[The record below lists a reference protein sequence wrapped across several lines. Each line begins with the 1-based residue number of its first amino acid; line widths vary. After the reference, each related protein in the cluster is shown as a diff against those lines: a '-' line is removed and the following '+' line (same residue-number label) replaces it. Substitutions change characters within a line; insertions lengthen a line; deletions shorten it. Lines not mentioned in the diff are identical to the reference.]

1 MVFLLILLIVYAIIL
16 GMYLRTTKRKN
27 KDGSVVTYYQLA
39 HSLWN
44 PETKQ
49 SVTRVIHNFGRAD
62 QLERNQLVRLCKSIA
77 RVCDIQVTDPL
88 EASEDGVSDSSDLVS
103 LPENLQLVRT
113 LELGAVV
120 VIETLWERLG
130 IGKVL
135 REVIQQSDCQI
146 PYERALL
153 AMTANRLCEP
163 ESKLGVWDRWLEKVY
178 LPSCQELKLHQL
190 YEAMDL
196 LYEHSERVEEAIF
209 FQTASLL
216 DIVVDVVFYDTTTV
230 AFSIDTED
238 DEAEDDQALRKY
250 GRSKEG
256 TWDPQVVVALAVT
269 REGLPVRSWVFPG
282 NTTDVETIQQVKA
295 DLKGWK
301 LGRALFVGDAGLNSE
316 ENREELA
323 KACGTYLLATR
334 MCSVKEIKEEVLS
347 RPGRYK
353 KLSENLHV
361 KEVVVGGQGVARR
374 RYLLCYN
381 PKEAERQRKRRK
393 ELVQTLEAELAK
405 HPSKSATTQWAME
418 LLASRRTKRYVT
430 ITFKG
435 QISINRKA
443 IREAARTDGKWV
455 LQTNDD
461 SLSMA
466 DAACAYKALA
476 VIERCFRTLKHTQL
490 KLNPVYHWLPH
501 RIVAHVKI
509 CVLSL
514 LIERIAELECQQSW
528 THLRHVLGGLQVT
541 EFYTSSHAFFQRN
554 EPSSALVELLK
565 KLSIR
570 LPTSVLGLA
579 PLEKPP
585 QNA

>member
-1 MVFLLILLIVYAIIL
+1 
-16 GMYLRTTKRKN
+16 MYLRTTKRKN
-27 KDGSVVTYYQLA
+27 KDGSVVIYYQLA
-39 HSLWN
+39 HSLWD

-49 SVTRVIHNFGRAD
+49 SITRVIHNFGRAD
-62 QLERNQLVRLCKSIA
+62 QLDRNQLVRLCKSIA
-77 RVCDIQVTDPL
+77 RVCNIQVTDPL
-88 EASEDGVSDSSDLVS
+88 AASKAATSQRSPG
-103 LPENLQLVRT
+103 LPDNLHLIGT
-113 LELGAVV
+113 LELGTVV
-120 VIETLWERLG
+120 VIEALWERLG

-135 REVIQQSDCQI
+135 REVIQQSDCQVS
-146 PYERALL
+146 YERALL

-178 LPSCQELKLHQL
+178 LPSCQELRLHQM

-209 FQTASLL
+209 FETASLL
-216 DIVVDVVFYDTTTV
+216 DLVVDVVFYDTTTV
-230 AFSIDTED
+230 SFSIDTED
-238 DEAEDDQALRKY
+238 EETVESAEALRKY

-282 NTTDVETIQQVKA
+282 NTTDVETIQRIKA

-334 MCSVKEIKEEVLS
+334 MGSVKEIKEEVLS

-374 RYLLCYN
+374 RYILCYN
-381 PKEAERQRKRRK
+381 PKEAERQGKHREKV
-393 ELVQTLEAELAK
+393 VQMLEAELAK
-405 HPSKSATTQWAME
+405 HPSKSATAQWAIE

-430 ITFKG
+430 ITPKG
-435 QISINRKA
+435 QISINKKA

-455 LQTNDD
+455 LQSNDD
-461 SLSMA
+461 SLSTA
-466 DAACAYKALA
+466 DAACAYKALTI
-476 VIERCFRTLKHTQL
+476 IEQCFRTLKRTQL
-490 KLNPVYHWLPH
+490 KLNPVYHWLPR

-514 LIERIAELECQQSW
+514 LIERIAELECEQPW
-528 THLRHVLGGLQVT
+528 AHLRHMLGGLQVT
-541 EFYTSSHAFFQRN
+541 EFHMSSCAFFQRN

-565 KLSIR
+565 KLSIP
-570 LPTSVLGLA
+570 LPTSVLGVV

>member
-1 MVFLLILLIVYAIIL
+1 
-16 GMYLRTTKRKN
+16 
-27 KDGSVVTYYQLA
+27 
-39 HSLWN
+39 
-44 PETKQ
+44 
-49 SVTRVIHNFGRAD
+49 
-62 QLERNQLVRLCKSIA
+62 
-77 RVCDIQVTDPL
+77 
-88 EASEDGVSDSSDLVS
+88 
-103 LPENLQLVRT
+103 
-113 LELGAVV
+113 V
-120 VIETLWERLG
+120 VIESLWERLG

-135 REVIQQSDCQI
+135 REVIQQSDCQV

-178 LPSCQELKLHQL
+178 LPSCQELKLHQM

-196 LYEHSERVEEAIF
+196 LYEHMEKVEEAIF

-216 DIVVDVVFYDTTTV
+216 DLVVDVVFYDTTTV
-230 AFSIDTED
+230 AFSVDTED
-238 DEAEDDQALRKY
+238 EDGEDDQALRRY

-282 NTTDVETIQQVKA
+282 NTTDVETIQRVKT

-334 MCSVKEIKEEVLS
+334 MGSVKEIKEEVLS

-361 KEVVVGGQGVARR
+361 KEVVVGGQGVSRR

-381 PKEAERQRKRRK
+381 PREAERQRKHRQK
-393 ELVQTLEAELAK
+393 MVQMLEAELAK
-405 HPSKSATTQWAME
+405 HPNKSATAQWAIE

-430 ITFKG
+430 ITSKG
-435 QISINRKA
+435 QISINKNA

-461 SLSMA
+461 SLSTA

-476 VIERCFRTLKHTQL
+476 IIERCFRTLKRTQL

-509 CVLSL
+509 CVLGL

-528 THLRHVLGGLQVT
+528 AHLRHVLGGLQVT
-541 EFYTSSHAFFQRN
+541 EFHTFSHAFFQRN

-565 KLSIR
+565 KLSIP
-570 LPTSVLGLA
+570 LPTSVLGIV
-579 PLEKPP
+579 PFEEPP
-585 QNA
+585 KKA